1 MQLLKEKKLLPKF
14 PHMVDDVVMALE
26 DSLKIKA
33 AGVAAQLRKAGRVVE
48 LVIEKGK
55 KMRW

>member
-1 MQLLKEKKLLPKF
+1 MQLLKEKKLLPTF

-26 DSLKIKA
+26 EPLRIKA
-33 AGVAAQLRKAGRVVE
+33 AGVAAKLRSAGRVVE
-48 LVIEKGK
+48 LILEKGK